1 MKKIKLLFVITLVL
15 FAASSFSQEKDKE
28 VMIKK
33 IFKILQQKDDKGFVH
48 LFPDAV
54 TTKEF
59 ASKLIGVDSTYEGS
73 EEFNNMMEML
83 TDSIL
88 QERYREMFIE
98 IIEDGEKKG
107 VEWAKTNFVSYT
119 ADSSIQEETKMP
131 QLEGKIYF
139 NIDKMEYFLK
149 YNDII
154 WFENHG
160 WYGVTFDRIDEKSKE
175 NEPEEFDLG
184 VADSAAMI
192 MDTAM
197 MMVDTAIAAPVEKPA
212 IKPIKSN
219 TEPVKNKSIKPKTQA
234 PARKPD

>member
-1 MKKIKLLFVITLVL
+1 
-15 FAASSFSQEKDKE
+15 
-28 VMIKK
+28 
-33 IFKILQQKDDKGFVH
+33 
-48 LFPDAV
+48 
-54 TTKEF
+54 
-59 ASKLIGVDSTYEGS
+59 
-73 EEFNNMMEML
+73 
-83 TDSIL
+83 
-88 QERYREMFIE
+88 
-98 IIEDGEKKG
+98 
-107 VEWAKTNFVSYT
+107 
-119 ADSSIQEETKMP
+119 
-131 QLEGKIYF
+131 
-139 NIDKMEYFLK
+139 MEYFLK

>member
-15 FAASSFSQEKDKE
+15 FAASSFSQEKNKE

-33 IFKILQQKDDKGFVH
+33 IFNILQQKDDKGFVH
-48 LFPDAV
+48 LFPDAA

-59 ASKLIGVDSTYEGS
+59 ARKLLGEDSEYKAS
-73 EEFNNMMEML
+73 EEYNNMMSML

-88 QERYREMFIE
+88 QERYREMFME

-107 VEWAKTNFVSYT
+107 VEWAKTNFISFT
-119 ADSSIQEETKMP
+119 ADSSIQEDTKMS

-184 VADSAAMI
+184 VADSAAM
-192 MDTAM
+192 MTDTAM
-197 MMVDTAIAAPVEKPA
+197 MAVDTVIAAPVEKPA
-212 IKPIKSN
+212 IKPTRNSKQ
-219 TEPVKNKSIKPKTQA
+219 PVKNKPVKTNNQI
-234 PARKPD
+234 PANKPD